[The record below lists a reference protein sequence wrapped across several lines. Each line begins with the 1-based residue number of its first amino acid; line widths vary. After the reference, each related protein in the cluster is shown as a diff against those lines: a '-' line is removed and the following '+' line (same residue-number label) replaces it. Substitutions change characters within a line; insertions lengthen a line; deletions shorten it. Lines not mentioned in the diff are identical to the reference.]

1 MALLAN
7 LVSSYLFENSK
18 TVISRTNY
26 YGIYCD
32 EGMVVFKV
40 HKRVQEIKD
49 WLAESHQTVD
59 KAVGNQ
65 HLQFTAEI

>member
-1 MALLAN
+1 MALIAN
-7 LVSSYLFENSK
+7 LVSSDLFENSK
-18 TVISRTNY
+18 TLINRTTY

-40 HKRVQEIKD
+40 HKRVQKIKD